1 MIDEAIF
8 DAEEKMEKAVS
19 VARDDLSGIRTG
31 RANPG
36 MFARVNVEYYG
47 TPTPITQM
55 CSINVPEARMV
66 VIKPYEAGQLR
77 AIEDAIRNSD
87 LGVNPTND
95 GTIIRVAIP
104 QLTEER
110 RRELVKQAKA
120 KGEDAKVSVRNIR
133 RRAMDDIE
141 KARKFALE
149 KFSNELLAVKDSLD
163 AALLIEA
170 AEVQSY
176 KDGVDL
182 TAKQLASVFDKFNIA
197 EINPVG
203 EKFDPNKHQAI
214 SMLENSGE
222 PNTVT
227 SVLQKGY
234 TLNDRVLRPALVMV
248 AK

>member
-1 MIDEAIF
+1 MQQENQNPENEAMQ
-8 DAEEKMEKAVS
+8 AEEDLQQSGAAGSLDDRIGELEAQLKEAQAAVLYVKA
-19 VARDDLSGIRTG
+19 
-31 RANPG
+31 
-36 MFARVNVEYYG
+36 
-47 TPTPITQM
+47 
-55 CSINVPEARMV
+55 
-66 VIKPYEAGQLR
+66 
-77 AIEDAIRNSD
+77 
-87 LGVNPTND
+87 D
-95 GTIIRVAIP
+95 G
-104 QLTEER
+104 E
-110 RRELVKQAKA
+110 
-120 KGEDAKVSVRNIR
+120 NIR

-170 AEVQSY
+170 ADVQSY
-176 KDGVDL
+176 KDGVQI
-182 TAKQLASVFDKFNIA
+182 TTNQLASVFDKFNIA
-197 EINPVG
+197 EINPLG

>member
-1 MIDEAIF
+1 MQQEHQNSDNDTVQSAPDLQQATSAEPT
-8 DAEEKMEKAVS
+8 DAERISQLEAQLAEAQASVLYVKA
-19 VARDDLSGIRTG
+19 
-31 RANPG
+31 
-36 MFARVNVEYYG
+36 E
-47 TPTPITQM
+47 
-55 CSINVPEARMV
+55 
-66 VIKPYEAGQLR
+66 
-77 AIEDAIRNSD
+77 
-87 LGVNPTND
+87 
-95 GTIIRVAIP
+95 
-104 QLTEER
+104 
-110 RRELVKQAKA
+110 
-120 KGEDAKVSVRNIR
+120 GENIR
-133 RRAMDDIE
+133 RRAMDDID

-170 AEVQSY
+170 TDVQSY
-176 KDGVDL
+176 KDGVQI
-182 TAKQLASVFDKFNIA
+182 TTNQLASVFDKFNIA
-197 EINPVG
+197 EINPAG

>member
-1 MIDEAIF
+1 MQPDGQTPESESQEIESQQYGAAGSIDERIGELETQL
-8 DAEEKMEKAVS
+8 AEAQAAVLYVKA
-19 VARDDLSGIRTG
+19 
-31 RANPG
+31 
-36 MFARVNVEYYG
+36 
-47 TPTPITQM
+47 
-55 CSINVPEARMV
+55 
-66 VIKPYEAGQLR
+66 
-77 AIEDAIRNSD
+77 
-87 LGVNPTND
+87 D
-95 GTIIRVAIP
+95 G
-104 QLTEER
+104 E
-110 RRELVKQAKA
+110 
-120 KGEDAKVSVRNIR
+120 NIR

-170 AEVQSY
+170 ADVQSY
-176 KDGVDL
+176 KDGVQI
-182 TAKQLASVFDKFNIA
+182 TANQLASVFDKFNIA
-197 EINPVG
+197 EINPLG

>member
-1 MIDEAIF
+1 MQQDNQNSENETMQSEEDLQQNGAAGSLDDRIGELEAQLKE
-8 DAEEKMEKAVS
+8 AQASVLYVKA
-19 VARDDLSGIRTG
+19 
-31 RANPG
+31 
-36 MFARVNVEYYG
+36 
-47 TPTPITQM
+47 
-55 CSINVPEARMV
+55 
-66 VIKPYEAGQLR
+66 
-77 AIEDAIRNSD
+77 
-87 LGVNPTND
+87 D
-95 GTIIRVAIP
+95 G
-104 QLTEER
+104 E
-110 RRELVKQAKA
+110 
-120 KGEDAKVSVRNIR
+120 NIR

-163 AALLIEA
+163 AALLIETA
-170 AEVQSY
+170 DVQSY
-176 KDGVDL
+176 KDGVKL
-182 TAKQLASVFDKFNIA
+182 TANQLASVFDKFNIA
-197 EINPVG
+197 EINPLG

>member
-1 MIDEAIF
+1 MQEEQSATQPEVEIT
-8 DAEEKMEKAVS
+8 AENNQ
-19 VARDDLSGIRTG
+19 T
-31 RANPG
+31 
-36 MFARVNVEYYG
+36 
-47 TPTPITQM
+47 
-55 CSINVPEARMV
+55 PEAGVSAEVRLAEL
-66 VIKPYEAGQLR
+66 EAAL
-77 AIEDAIRNSD
+77 
-87 LGVNPTND
+87 
-95 GTIIRVAIP
+95 
-104 QLTEER
+104 EE
-110 RRELVKQAKA
+110 AKA
-120 KGEDAKVSVRNIR
+120 NVLYVKAEGENIR
-133 RRAMDDIE
+133 RRAMDDID

-170 AEVQSY
+170 ADVQSY
-176 KDGVDL
+176 KDGVEL
-182 TAKQLASVFDKFNIA
+182 TTKQLASVFEKFNIA

-234 TLNDRVLRPALVMV
+234 TLNERVLRPALVMV

>member
-1 MIDEAIF
+1 MTENVNDNPSTQADE
-8 DAEEKMEKAVS
+8 DTLPNP
-19 VARDDLSGIRTG
+19 VAAS
-31 RANPG
+31 P
-36 MFARVNVEYYG
+36 
-47 TPTPITQM
+47 
-55 CSINVPEARMV
+55 
-66 VIKPYEAGQLR
+66 
-77 AIEDAIRNSD
+77 
-87 LGVNPTND
+87 
-95 GTIIRVAIP
+95 
-104 QLTEER
+104 EER
-110 RRELVKQAKA
+110 IAELEAQLAEAQAAVLYTKA
-120 KGEDAKVSVRNIR
+120 EGENIR

-170 AEVQSY
+170 TEVQSY

-227 SVLQKGY
+227 SVL
-234 TLNDRVLRPALVMV
+234 LHRPQNLQLV
-248 AK
+248 